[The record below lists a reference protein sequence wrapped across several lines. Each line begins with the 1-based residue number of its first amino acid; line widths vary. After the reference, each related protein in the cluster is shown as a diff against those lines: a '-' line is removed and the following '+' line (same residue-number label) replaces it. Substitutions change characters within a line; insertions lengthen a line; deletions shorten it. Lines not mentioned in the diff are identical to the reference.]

1 MQAYGPEAVSDLDR
15 YSTYEFLPPAGAF
28 IVLESDGVTVAGG
41 ALRRLAPGVGELKR
55 MWTAPG
61 HRGRGHG
68 RRILAALEAAA
79 VRRGY
84 HTLRLETGDRLEAAI
99 GLYESSGYERI
110 PGYGAWGADPR
121 AISFAKRLDGAYDL
135 ATDEL
140 DRREILVRKMLEH
153 HPLDAGLREAA

>member
-1 MQAYGPEAVSDLDR
+1 
-15 YSTYEFLPPAGAF
+15 
-28 IVLESDGVTVAGG
+28 
-41 ALRRLAPGVGELKR
+41 

-61 HRGRGHG
+61 HRGRGYA

-84 HTLRLETGDRLEAAI
+84 
-99 GLYESSGYERI
+99 
-110 PGYGAWGADPR
+110 PR
-121 AISFAKRLDGAYDL
+121 CGSRRATQKRLDGAYDL